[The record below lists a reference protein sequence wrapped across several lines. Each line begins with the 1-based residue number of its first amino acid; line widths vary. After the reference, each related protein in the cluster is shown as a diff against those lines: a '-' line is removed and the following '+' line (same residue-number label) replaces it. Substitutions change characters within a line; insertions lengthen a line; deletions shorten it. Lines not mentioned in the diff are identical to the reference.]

1 MKPVVYPS
9 DWLMRDERPP
19 LSQFGRRLLAEGDSW
34 FTIGTLNLPEASNI
48 LFKLELTVTTAIVNC
63 AYPGDT
69 LQHMVDNVNDPYFD
83 RLLCR
88 KRFSSYWE
96 AILISAGGNDLIDAT
111 QVGPL
116 DRNGIRVPI
125 DQRLLLTPDEASQNL
140 SATGPDR
147 YISEGGWHR
156 LAKYLQTNFRE
167 LTQRRDKG
175 PSKGRPLFTH
185 TYSIP
190 TIRPSG
196 TLGNPRGWL
205 YPALAAFDIP
215 DASRQ
220 GVTSALF
227 GRLRML
233 LLGLD
238 QASGKP
244 EALPNMHVFD
254 SAGLTDVVAA
264 EPGSQGLSNDWI
276 NEIHLS
282 PNGYRKLGV
291 AFGPWIEKVLS
302 QYP

>member
-1 MKPVVYPS
+1 MSQVLQQTGLPPS
-9 DWLMRDERPP
+9 ALGSCTFVRSQNETCCLSVGLVDEGINCPP

-233 LLGLD
+233 LLGHT
-238 QASGKP
+238 KP
-244 EALPNMHVFD
+244 RV
-254 SAGLTDVVAA
+254 
-264 EPGSQGLSNDWI
+264 
-276 NEIHLS
+276 S
-282 PNGYRKLGV
+282 PRHCQICMSSTPLV
-291 AFGPWIEKVLS
+291 
-302 QYP
+302 